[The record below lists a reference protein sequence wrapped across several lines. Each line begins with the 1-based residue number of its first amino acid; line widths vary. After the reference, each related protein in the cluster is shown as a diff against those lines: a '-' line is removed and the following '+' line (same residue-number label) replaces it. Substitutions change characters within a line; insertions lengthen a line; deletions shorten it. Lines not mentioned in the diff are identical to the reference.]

1 MDKIVSSPVLYIVK
15 PRLPTPFEFT
25 SYRLS
30 MSSDTNFS
38 AVISI
43 WCFYREK
50 NMATAQ
56 LQRESNCWET
66 LAILLIANFT
76 KTFQYD
82 VAQ

>member
-1 MDKIVSSPVLYIVK
+1 
-15 PRLPTPFEFT
+15 
-25 SYRLS
+25 
-30 MSSDTNFS
+30 
-38 AVISI
+38 
-43 WCFYREK
+43 
-50 NMATAQ
+50 MATAQ